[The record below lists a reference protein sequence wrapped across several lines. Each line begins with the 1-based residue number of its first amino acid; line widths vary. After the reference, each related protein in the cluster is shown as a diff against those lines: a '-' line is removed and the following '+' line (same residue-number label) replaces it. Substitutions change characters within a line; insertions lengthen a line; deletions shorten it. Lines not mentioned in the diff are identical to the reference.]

1 MPYRFLAEQFSELER
16 FVSLVDEMKTM
27 DSLTDDE
34 LADHYSLSAEVERIK
49 ACSAMHVQLFG
60 TQADVYF
67 RRQIIKIDGLII
79 NLLEMIFHLPEFFLM
94 TARERYKYDQCMH
107 IKEELYKLTSFYE
120 SFYPV
125 IKEE

>member
-1 MPYRFLAEQFSELER
+1 MPYRFLAEEFSELER
-16 FVSLVDEMKTM
+16 FVSLVDGMKTM
-27 DSLTDDE
+27 DSRIDE
-34 LADHYSLSAEVERIK
+34 LADDYFLSAEVERIK
-49 ACSAMHVQLFG
+49 TCSTTHVLLFG
-60 TQADVYF
+60 THADVYF
-67 RRQIIKIDGLII
+67 RRQIIKIDDMII

-94 TARERYKYDQCMH
+94 TSSERYKYDQCMR